1 MHVSNLKL
9 HQFRNYE
16 QAEITFSDGMN
27 VITGDNAQGKTNLLE
42 SLVYL
47 SLTRSFRINNERRL
61 IKDGCE
67 YADIRCTLHEN
78 NEEKVDRKSVV

>member
-61 IKDGCE
+61 IKDG
-67 YADIRCTLHEN
+67 
-78 NEEKVDRKSVV
+78 